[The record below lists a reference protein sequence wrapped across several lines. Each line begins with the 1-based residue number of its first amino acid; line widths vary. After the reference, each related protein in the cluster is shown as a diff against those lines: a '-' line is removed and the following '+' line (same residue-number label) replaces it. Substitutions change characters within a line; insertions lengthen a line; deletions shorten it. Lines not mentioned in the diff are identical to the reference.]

1 LTKVVVMPQRGHRVL
16 QQIMAAAVDGFLCN
30 DVVACL
36 RHSLNGVGDGR
47 CAGGQCQCRHA
58 AFQCCDAFF
67 QHILRGV
74 GQSAVD
80 IACIRQAKA
89 GSRVAGIPEHIGGCL
104 IDGNRTGIG
113 GRIRPLLTDMELKR
127 FEFIVMNNHH
137 FPFVFQANAC

>member
-1 LTKVVVMPQRGHRVL
+1 MPQRGHRVL

-30 DVVACL
+30 DVVAC
-36 RHSLNGVGDGR
+36 
-47 CAGGQCQCRHA
+47 
-58 AFQCCDAFF
+58 
-67 QHILRGV
+67 LRGV